1 MKNVQYQDIKNSV
14 KKLYNLKYGKG
25 YGMNKYKYYSVIDNF
40 YKGMSTSK
48 GVPYINHINEGINH
62 LENMK
67 VDDDVINAFILH
79 PFVQCVNL
87 KGTYKDCLLT
97 EKELEKHI
105 NIFEIEPE
113 IAFELL
119 LYRKYANSYLCRET
133 TDNFSIH
140 DAYRYLNNLIN
151 YQTTVKMLIADKLQ
165 NFKDFLLYRQ
175 DHPRKEFLNQYF
187 TIWLNILA
195 NISESTSI
203 RDYIDIEL
211 ITMNQPK
218 TKKEYL

>member
-1 MKNVQYQDIKNSV
+1 
-14 KKLYNLKYGKG
+14 
-25 YGMNKYKYYSVIDNF
+25 MNKYKYYSVIDNF

-48 GVPYINHINEGINH
+48 GVPYINHINEGIVH

-67 VDDDVINAFILH
+67 VDDTVINAFILH

-119 LYRKYANSYLCRET
+119 LYRKYANSYLCREA
-133 TDNFSIH
+133 TDNYDIN
-140 DAYRYLNNLIN
+140 DAFEDVKGLAKYRN
-151 YQTTVKMLIADKLQ
+151 TVKMLIADKLQ

-175 DHPRKEFLNQYF
+175 DHPRKEFLNRYF

-195 NISESTSI
+195 NISESTAI
-203 RDYIDIEL
+203 RDYIDTEL
-211 ITMNQPK
+211 IIMNQPK

>member
-1 MKNVQYQDIKNSV
+1 
-14 KKLYNLKYGKG
+14 
-25 YGMNKYKYYSVIDNF
+25 MNKYKYYSVIDSF

-48 GVPYINHINEGINH
+48 GVPYINHINEGIVH

-105 NIFEIEPE
+105 NIFKIEPE

-119 LYRKYANSYLCRET
+119 LYRKYANSYLCREA

-140 DAYRYLNNLIN
+140 DAYGYLKNLNN

-175 DHPRKEFLNQYF
+175 DHPRKEFLNRYF

-195 NISESTSI
+195 NISESTPV
-203 RDYIDIEL
+203 RDYIDTEL
-211 ITMNQPK
+211 IIMNQPK

>member
-1 MKNVQYQDIKNSV
+1 
-14 KKLYNLKYGKG
+14 
-25 YGMNKYKYYSVIDNF
+25 MNKSQSRVHKYYNVIKKF
-40 YKGMSTSK
+40 YKGKETSK
-48 GVPYINHINEGINH
+48 GIPYINHIDEGVGH
-62 LENMK
+62 LENLH
-67 VDDDVINAFILH
+67 VSDVVINAFILH

-119 LYRKYANSYLCRET
+119 LYRKYVNSYLCREA
-133 TDNFSIH
+133 TDNYNIN
-140 DAYRYLNNLIN
+140 DAFEDVKGLTKYPN
-151 YQTTVKMLIADKLQ
+151 TVKMLIADKLQ

-175 DHPRKEFLNQYF
+175 DHPRKEHLNNYF

-203 RDYIDIEL
+203 RNYIDNEL
-211 ITMNQPK
+211 TIMNQPK
-218 TKKEYL
+218 TKKNYL